1 MTGVIIKMNESFER
15 AIRRFVA
22 AAQCPAKPKAKSKK
36 VKLDETLPGNH
47 W

>member
-1 MTGVIIKMNESFER
+1 MTGVIIKMNEGFER
-15 AIRRFVA
+15 MIRRFVA
-22 AAQCPAKPKAKSKK
+22 AAQRPAKLKTKSKK